1 MLAPNWV
8 TDFNENSEN
17 PTKLIMA
24 KAVAD
29 GSDGATY
36 NVVASTS
43 SMETQVFSGPLLTII
58 ISYRY

>member
-1 MLAPNWV
+1 MLASNWV
-8 TDFNENSEN
+8 TDFNENSQN

-29 GSDGATY
+29 GSDGDTY

-43 SMETQVFSGPLLTII
+43 SMEAPIFSGSLLTITT
-58 ISYRY
+58 SHRY